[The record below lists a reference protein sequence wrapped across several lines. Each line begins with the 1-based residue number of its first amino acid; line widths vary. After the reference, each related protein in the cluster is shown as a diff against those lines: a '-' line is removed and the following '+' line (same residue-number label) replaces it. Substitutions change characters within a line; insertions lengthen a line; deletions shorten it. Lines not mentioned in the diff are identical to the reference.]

1 MSTDGRII
9 VLTKKF
15 KPQMEARSV
24 FGLREMIISAFVP
37 SREVDKGRVGGVGAK
52 MGYDR
57 CQKFSKVF
65 LASFAGVK

>member
-24 FGLREMIISAFVP
+24 FGFREKISAFVP
-37 SREVDKGRVGGVGAK
+37 VVLGKGSRYGGGGGQ

-57 CQKFSKVF
+57 CKKFSKVF
-65 LASFAGVK
+65 LATFAGVK

>member
-24 FGLREMIISAFVP
+24 FGFREKISAFVP
-37 SREVDKGRVGGVGAK
+37 VVLGKGGRYGGGGVQ

-57 CQKFSKVF
+57 CKMFSKVF
-65 LASFAGVK
+65 LATFAGVK